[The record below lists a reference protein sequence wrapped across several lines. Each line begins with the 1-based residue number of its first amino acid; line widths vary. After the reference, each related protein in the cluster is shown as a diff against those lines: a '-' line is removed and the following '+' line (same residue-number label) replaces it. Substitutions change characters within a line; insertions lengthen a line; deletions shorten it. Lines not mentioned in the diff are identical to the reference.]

1 MPRVVGVTA
10 LLIPAMFVIGAI
22 SQYVGASLGVG
33 LFEHLSP
40 VAVAWLRGAG
50 AGIILLVAL
59 RPRRAN
65 WSAARLRAAALFGTV
80 TVLMNMAFYTAIAHI
95 DLGTAVAIEFLGP
108 IAVAVVGSRR
118 HLDLLAAAGAL
129 IGVVSVA
136 GVNVGGVSGA
146 DGALG
151 VACALLAAALW
162 AGYIVLGKRV
172 ADAGGGIEGLGVGLA
187 AGALVLA
194 VPGLGFDVVTRPEA
208 FASWEVWVLG
218 LGLGLL
224 SSVVPYALDQVVL
237 TRVGRARFA
246 LLLALLPVTATAVG
260 AVMLGQRPGWL
271 EAVGIALVVIAI
283 AATSRDASRGRDEPD
298 AGS

>member
-1 MPRVVGVTA
+1 MP
-10 LLIPAMFVIGAI
+10 LMIPAMFVIGAI

-33 LFEHLSP
+33 LFDQLSP

-50 AGIILLVAL
+50 AGLILVLAL

-65 WSAARLRAAALFGTV
+65 WSAARLRIAALFGTV
-80 TVLMNMAFYTAIAHI
+80 TVLMNMAFYEAIAHI

-108 IAVAVVGSRR
+108 IAVAVAGSRR
-118 HLDLLAAAGAL
+118 TVDLVAAAAAL
-129 IGVVSVA
+129 IGVVCVA

-146 DGALG
+146 DGAVG

-162 AGYIVLGKRV
+162 AGYIVIGKRV

-194 VPGLGFDVVTRPEA
+194 LPGLGPDLVSRPEA
-208 FASWEVWVLG
+208 FLSWEVWVLG

-237 TRVGRARFA
+237 SRVGRARFA
-246 LLLALLPVTATAVG
+246 LLLALLPVTATGVG

-271 EAVGIALVVIAI
+271 EAVGIALVVVAI
-283 AATSRDASRGRDEPD
+283 ALTSRRTAAPD
-298 AGS
+298 SGG